1 MARWDRVRRS
11 SGEAMMRRKSLET
24 SDNSGWLLLGTLAM
38 MCSMRT
44 SGNDSKEG
52 AVSTSPGC
60 SCGFLFGAPPL
71 SPSGMSEITAIV
83 AV

>member
-1 MARWDRVRRS
+1 MRRRP
-11 SGEAMMRRKSLET
+11 GEAMMRRKSLET
-24 SDNSGWLLLGTLAM
+24 SDISGWLLLGTLAM

-44 SGNDSKEG
+44 SGNDSKE
-52 AVSTSPGC
+52 VTSSGC